1 MYHQTYRILQS
12 LELSGHTLLGFSF
25 LIGTFNQQYRLFI
38 LSFIMCSFDQIVGP
52 VFDLFR

>member
-38 LSFIMCSFDQIVGP
+38 LSFITLSGNTH
-52 VFDLFR
+52 R